1 MREAGWR
8 VKSGLTHWIPL
19 AGGRRLPELGV
30 IMRDRRF
37 VAVHRGG
44 PLSKEDHRR
53 LAAWAADCVERLLP
67 VFEQTSEDPRPRAAV
82 AVARAWARGEVPVG
96 QAQKAAVAAHAAA
109 REAAGKAVA
118 AARAAG
124 HAVATA
130 HMAEHS
136 LGAVIY
142 GLKAIEQSEVPAEHA
157 WQLSLLPEDLRELVA
172 SALARR
178 LPGRFPIR
186 ME

>member
-1 MREAGWR
+1 
-8 VKSGLTHWIPL
+8 
-19 AGGRRLPELGV
+19 
-30 IMRDRRF
+30 MRDRRF

-53 LAAWAADCVERLLP
+53 LAAWAADCAERVLP
-67 VFEQTSEDPRPRAAV
+67 VFEESSPDPRPRSALD
-82 AVARAWARGEVPVG
+82 VARAWARGEVPVG

-109 REAAGKAVA
+109 REATGKSVA

-142 GLKAIEQSEVPAEHA
+142 GLQALDPHEVAADHA
-157 WQLSLLPEDLRELVA
+157 WQLSRVPPDLLELVV

-178 LPGRFPIR
+178 LPSRFPIQ

>member
-1 MREAGWR
+1 
-8 VKSGLTHWIPL
+8 
-19 AGGRRLPELGV
+19 
-30 IMRDRRF
+30 MRDRRF
-37 VAVHRGG
+37 VAAHRGG

-53 LAAWAADCVERLLP
+53 LAAWAADCAERVLP
-67 VFEQTSEDPRPRAAV
+67 VFEQSSPDPRPRAAL
-82 AVARAWARGEVPVG
+82 AVARAWARNEVPVG
-96 QAQKAAVAAHAAA
+96 EAQKAAVAAHAAA
-109 REAAGKAVA
+109 REATGKSVA

-142 GLKAIEQSEVPAEHA
+142 GLQVLESHEVAAEHA
-157 WQLSLLPEDLRELVA
+157 WQLSRVPPDLLELVV

-178 LPGRFPIR
+178 LPGRFPIPV
-186 ME
+186 E

>member
-1 MREAGWR
+1 
-8 VKSGLTHWIPL
+8 
-19 AGGRRLPELGV
+19 
-30 IMRDRRF
+30 MRDLRF

-53 LAAWAADCVERLLP
+53 LAAWAADCAERLLP
-67 VFEQTSEDPRPRAAV
+67 VFERTSPDPRPRAAIE
-82 AVARAWARGEVPVG
+82 VARAWARDEVPVG
-96 QAQKAAVAAHAAA
+96 EAQKASVAAHAAA
-109 REAAGKAVA
+109 REATGNAVA

-142 GLKAIEQSEVPAEHA
+142 GLKALEPHEVKSEHA
-157 WQLSLLPEDLRELVA
+157 WQLSRLPEELRELLV